1 MQMDMQTIDKIIEET
16 AYVRTGGTLEELK
29 CAQYLQAQCKALGYE
44 ATLEAF
50 TVPMA
55 TMRKATLTVDGREIP
70 CKGYFCAG
78 SGTVEAPLYYL
89 RDNNP
94 YSLQQCK
101 GKIVMFDGYLG
112 YWKYQD
118 MLENGAVGYI
128 SYDGN
133 ANYADRDIDQRELR
147 EFVHKGNKLL
157 GVNINAKDAIEL
169 VKSGAQTAVITLDQE
184 EYTADSH
191 NVILDIPGK
200 NGKYIV
206 FTAHY
211 DSTSLSQ
218 GSYDNMSGSIG
229 LLGIL
234 EALGKAGCNY
244 GLRFIWCGSEERG
257 LLGAKAYVADHEEA
271 LKDIALCINLDMIG
285 CIMGKF
291 AACCTT
297 EEKLVGYIQYMASE
311 LGFGCHTYQ
320 DVYSSDS
327 TPFADKGIPA
337 VSFARWAPNNTA
349 TIHNSYDT
357 PAVMSARQMVED
369 IDFIVAFSE
378 RMANAKL
385 CPVAREMPDNMKEK
399 LDEYLLR
406 KRPKNA

>member
-1 MQMDMQTIDKIIEET
+1 MDIQKIDRILQET
-16 AYVRTGGTLEELK
+16 AYVRTGGTPEELR
-29 CAQYLQAQCKALGYE
+29 CALYLQQQCKELGYD
-44 ATLEAF
+44 AKLEAF
-50 TVPMA
+50 PVAMSTIKSA
-55 TMRKATLTVDGREIP
+55 KLTVNGKEIP

-78 SGTVEAPLYYL
+78 SGTVEAPIYYL

-118 MLENGAVGYI
+118 MLENGAVGFI

-133 ANYADRDIDQRELR
+133 ANYADCDIDQRELR
-147 EFVHKGNKLL
+147 EFVHKGKKML

-169 VKSGAQTAVITLDQE
+169 VKAGASTAVITLDQE
-184 EYTADSH
+184 EYSGDSH

-234 EALGKAGCNY
+234 EAMGNAGCNY
-244 GLRFIWCGSEERG
+244 GLRFVWCGSEERG
-257 LLGAKAYVADHEEA
+257 LLGAKAYVADHEEE

-327 TPFADKGIPA
+327 TPYADKGIPA

-357 PAVMSARQMVED
+357 PAVMSSVQTAED
-369 IDFIVAFSE
+369 IDFIVQFAR
-378 RMANAKL
+378 RMADAKL

-399 LDEYLLR
+399 LDEYLCR